1 MKKILT
7 ILAVILLL
15 NVFGSSVYAEDD
27 KEKEKDTYTVTV
39 SAGLHGMLEDEKGN
53 KVKQIE
59 VQISAGGEWNPN
71 DYVIKQEDIDELY
84 YFKGYHVAGIEG
96 SLAGAQDITH
106 DIVFVAS
113 YGIEN
118 NLVEYYVNYVDEN
131 GNGIGPIR
139 NTYVGNVGD
148 KPVVAFVH
156 INGYAP
162 KVRNYTG
169 TLTEDEVLEFTFEY
183 RENRIDTV
191 TIVEDEVEGSTY
203 NGGAGQQTV
212 PGEESSSNTEENTPI
227 DIIDI
232 DEGTTPTTEPDN
244 IPDGGNEGQTETSSF
259 LSFLQKYGLL
269 LGGGLLVLF
278 LLLFLFLMMRR
289 RREDEE

>member
-1 MKKILT
+1 
-7 ILAVILLL
+7 
-15 NVFGSSVYAEDD
+15 
-27 KEKEKDTYTVTV
+27 
-39 SAGLHGMLEDEKGN
+39 MLEDEKGN
-53 KVKQIE
+53 KVKQID
-59 VQISAGGEWNPN
+59 VQIGADDGWLWNPN
-71 DYVIKQEDIDELY
+71 DYVIKQDNIDELY

-96 SLAGAQDITH
+96 SLAGAQIITH

-131 GNGIGPIR
+131 GNGIGPVR

-191 TIVEDEVEGSTY
+191 TVIEDEVEGSVY
-203 NGGAGQQTV
+203 NGGGEGQQTV
-212 PGEESSSNTEENTPI
+212 SGEEQGSETPEPI

-232 DEGTTPTTEPDN
+232 DEGNTPTAEPDN
-244 IPDGGNEGQTETSSF
+244 TPDGGNEGQTETNSF
-259 LSFLQKYGLL
+259 ISFLQNYGLL

>member
-15 NVFGSSVYAEDD
+15 NVFGSSVFAEDD
-27 KEKEKDTYTVTV
+27 KEKDTYTVTV
-39 SAGLHGMLEDEKGN
+39 SAGLHGMLEDENGN
-53 KVKQIE
+53 KVQQIN
-59 VQISAGGEWNPN
+59 VQIKAGGEWNPN

-84 YFKGYHVAGIEG
+84 YFKGYHIAGIEG

-131 GNGIGPIR
+131 GNGIGPVR

-183 RENRIDTV
+183 RENRIDT
-191 TIVEDEVEGSTY
+191 IEYIEDEIEGSVY
-203 NGGAGQQTV
+203 NGTVPGQENV
-212 PGEESSSNTEENTPI
+212 PGEEPGSETQEPI

-232 DEGTTPTTEPDN
+232 DEDNTPAAEPDN
-244 IPDGGNEGQTETSSF
+244 IPDGDNEGQTETNSF
-259 LSFLQKYGLL
+259 LSFLRKYGLL

-278 LLLFLFLMMRR
+278 LLLSLFLLLRR
-289 RREDEE
+289 RKEDEE

>member
-15 NVFGSSVYAEDD
+15 NVFGSSVCAEDD
-27 KEKEKDTYTVTV
+27 KEEKKGTYTVTV

-59 VQISAGGEWNPN
+59 VQIEAGGEWNPSN
-71 DYVIKQEDIDELY
+71 YVIKPENIDELY
-84 YFKGYHVAGIEG
+84 YFKGYHVAGIET
-96 SLAGAQDITH
+96 LVGAQDITH

-148 KPVVAFVH
+148 KPVIAFVH

-169 TLTEDEVLEFTFEY
+169 TLKEDEVLEFTFEY

-191 TIVEDEVEGSTY
+191 TIVEDEIEGSTY
-203 NGGAGQQTV
+203 NGGAGQGTV
-212 PGEESSSNTEENTPI
+212 PGEEQGSNTEENTLV

-244 IPDGGNEGQTETSSF
+244 IPDGGNEGQTETNSF
-259 LSFLQKYGLL
+259 LAFLQKYGLL
-269 LGGGLLVLF
+269 MVGGLLLLF
-278 LLLFLFLMMRR
+278 LLLLFLLLRR
-289 RREDEE
+289 RKEDEE

>member
-15 NVFGSSVYAEDD
+15 NIFGSSVQAEDG
-27 KEKEKDTYTVTV
+27 KEEEKDTYTVTV

-53 KVKQIE
+53 KVKQIN
-59 VQISAGGEWNPN
+59 VQIKAGGEWNPN
-71 DYVIKQEDIDELY
+71 DYVIKQDDIDELY

-131 GNGIGPIR
+131 GNGIGPVR

-148 KPVVAFVH
+148 KPVIAFVH

-169 TLTEDEVLEFTFEY
+169 TLTEDEALEFTFEY

-191 TIVEDEVEGSTY
+191 TVIEDEVEGSIY
-203 NGGAGQQTV
+203 NGTGEGQQTV
-212 PGEESSSNTEENTPI
+212 PGEEQGSETPEPI

-232 DEGTTPTTEPDN
+232 DEGNTPTAEPDN
-244 IPDGGNEGQTETSSF
+244 TPDGGNEGQTETNSF